1 MEFKNFEIDGGSW
14 LNEHKNVII
23 QHQKELKKLDQVL
36 EQFQDFHF
44 KWYLYF
50 YDGQFGLVCSY
61 LNKPTQNQKYYLW
74 KPEIDLISANLDHL
88 ANHKILQFGLE
99 TMKRIIS
106 NPQIHQE
113 QRFNIEINFDKKKI
127 TLIHDGRDG
136 NFEQNQFEFPLT
148 NLDENG
154 DLIVKAIDFST
165 ILYRNRYNDF
175 NLKDSLELQLLKT
188 IMTKENNET
197 DDLIINQ
204 LKSDLTNPNLKNLT
218 LEHPG
223 RINKNEDCLDLGQID
238 WKFVIDLNEQIKF
251 ELAIKYHGW
260 FYQFKPLKL
269 SFSTIAKLAN
279 NQEIDLILKSWKNA
293 LRKQEKQ
300 FNNKG

>member
-1 MEFKNFEIDGGSW
+1 MEFKNFEINGGSW

-23 QHQKELKKLDQVL
+23 QHQKELKKLDQLL

-50 YDGQFGLVCSY
+50 YDGQFGLICSY
-61 LNKPTQNQKYYLW
+61 LINKENQ
-74 KPEIDLISANLDHL
+74 INLISTNIDHL
-88 ANHKILQFGLE
+88 INHQILQFALE

-106 NPQIHQE
+106 NPLLVHQ
-113 QRFNIEINFDKKKI
+113 QKDVEIDFDKKKI
-127 TLIHDGRDG
+127 TLIHDGPDG

-148 NLDENG
+148 NVNG
-154 DLIVKAIDFST
+154 NSDLIDKAIDFST
-165 ILYRNRYNDF
+165 ILYRSRYEDL
-175 NLKDSLELQLLKT
+175 NLKSSLELQLLKM
-188 IMTKENNET
+188 IMAKENNET
-197 DDLIINQ
+197 GDLIINQ

-218 LEHPG
+218 LEHPR
-223 RINKNEDCLDLGQID
+223 RINKNEDCLVLTQID
-238 WKFVIDLNEQIKF
+238 WKFLIDLNEQLKF

-260 FYQFKPLKL
+260 FYQFEPLKL

-279 NQEIDLILKSWKNA
+279 NQEIDLILESWKNA
-293 LRKQEKQ
+293 LRKEQKQ